1 MVIEHII
8 AGNIVPHNEGAIPLT
23 KESYDVE
30 NPQRRTSDFSKTIT
44 IPENR
49 VTNQIFEHAFD
60 VNVAFQT
67 FDPNKKTSY
76 QIIQDGVLVMDG
88 YCRLVDV
95 VDVDGKVVYKIQ
107 ATGAVGNIYELIKD
121 KYIADLDFSEF
132 NHTYNAAS
140 IEASWSTYSSTA
152 LFDTYKARVEA
163 DGGTVENDSCTIAYI
178 DSIFTPSPYFYP
190 MIDKGGRTDYENWK
204 VIDFQPV
211 IFVRE
216 IITKMFQNAGFNL
229 SSNFFDTTLFRS
241 LAIMS
246 LDNQLKRGNAA
257 IKERQYNVRRLI
269 PQNGIPC
276 QFISASA
283 SYADSSKL
291 IFDSDLP
298 APFYNTID
306 NEYDVNTGY
315 FTPNNVE
322 SYKFQGSLNFDL
334 NYTQISALETAQ
346 IDSIFTNYPDAK
358 FNVNIWLIKRNGILY
373 TRLDTR
379 SLDFTAEF
387 FAQWTTGIGTQSI
400 VDIKGNFAFG
410 EIETAVGE
418 QYMISIGSIDITYG
432 TTIYRTSTSFWTFD
446 NNIGSKSSSTLL
458 SLNLRQGE
466 TLDLSKAL
474 PKMRQSDL
482 LSSIIKR
489 FNLYLE
495 YGENNEVIIEPRDDY
510 FISESIDATTM
521 VDRSKEYTVKPLGAL
536 TAREYI
542 FTDTED
548 KDTLNNL
555 YQDTFDESYG
565 TYTFDID
572 NDFTT
577 ADKTITSVFAPSVL
591 QSQSL
596 VNDRVIT
603 AVKFVDS
610 DNKPTQTA
618 GKPRLL
624 YVGGLLDTVVKW
636 NLATRYPTLSKTSYN
651 VYPYAGHLDNPY
663 APTFDLN
670 WGVPKQLYYDFSYTG
685 ANSIEYPNSNCYNVF
700 WSNNINEITDKN
712 SKLLECYV
720 ALRPIDYQ
728 NFTFRKRY
736 YIDGSYWRLLKI
748 EDYDA
753 MGGDTT
759 KCLFLKSDPQT
770 LFSGT
775 VKEAEGGIGVFD
787 NGDIL
792 PAFEGGVDVINPTV
806 FLNTGDKDVFA
817 GVYANGLFV
826 EDVLNLELP
835 ASVLEGLV
843 AGFSILPELDTNEF
857 YEITRG
863 YLRLNGGAS
872 ESGGHKVDVITDD
885 ILAHTLAS
893 VPSSFFNIPYN
904 VVNLQLDAHADD
916 DIHFGSGLKLIS
928 NTNMSFPPETT
939 LTIQLVYRIIK
950 I

>member
-1 MVIEHII
+1 
-8 AGNIVPHNEGAIPLT
+8 
-23 KESYDVE
+23 
-30 NPQRRTSDFSKTIT
+30 
-44 IPENR
+44 
-49 VTNQIFEHAFD
+49 
-60 VNVAFQT
+60 
-67 FDPNKKTSY
+67 
-76 QIIQDGVLVMDG
+76 
-88 YCRLVDV
+88 
-95 VDVDGKVVYKIQ
+95 
-107 ATGAVGNIYELIKD
+107 
-121 KYIADLDFSEF
+121 
-132 NHTYNAAS
+132 
-140 IEASWSTYSSTA
+140 
-152 LFDTYKARVEA
+152 
-163 DGGTVENDSCTIAYI
+163 
-178 DSIFTPSPYFYP
+178 

-211 IFVRE
+211 VFVRE

-257 IKERQYNVRRLI
+257 IKERQYNVGRLNTDQTAI
-269 PQNGIPC
+269 AC
-276 QFISASA
+276 RTLTVSAA
-283 SYADSSKL
+283 SLADSSRL
-291 IFDSDLP
+291 IFNFDIP
-298 APFYNTID
+298 PTFYNTNT
-306 NEYDVNTGY
+306 NEYDTTTGY
-315 FTPNNVE
+315 FTPNDVE
-322 SYKFQGSLNFDL
+322 TYKMQGVVNFDL
-334 NYTQISALETAQ
+334 NYTQSFASITNALDDTYNNGDTATFSVRLWLVQ
-346 IDSIFTNYPDAK
+346 KVGGVFTRIDFSEINLT
-358 FNVNIWLIKRNGILY
+358 
-373 TRLDTR
+373 T
-379 SLDFTAEF
+379 EF
-387 FAQWTTGIGTQSI
+387 LSQWTTGVGTQSI
-400 VDIKGNFAFG
+400 TNISKPFSFGQFESVDGA
-410 EIETAVGE
+410 E
-418 QYMISIGSIDITYG
+418 YMISSGDIILFYKGNNYG
-432 TTIYRTSTSFWTFD
+432 LTPTNSFTFD
-446 NNIGSKSSSTLL
+446 LNVGSQSSSKLI
-458 SLNLRQGE
+458 SLNLKEGE
-466 TLDLSKAL
+466 TLDISKAL
-474 PKMRQSDL
+474 PKMRQSDF

-495 YGENNEVIIEPRDDY
+495 YGDNNEVTIEPRDDY
-510 FISESIDATTM
+510 FTSDSIDATTM
-521 VDRSKEYTVKPLGAL
+521 IDRSKEYIVKPLGAL

-548 KDTLNNL
+548 KDTLNNQ

-610 DNKPTQTA
+610 ENKPTQTA

-624 YVGGLLDTVVKW
+624 YVGGKLNTAIKW
-636 NLATRYPTLSKTSYN
+636 NLIAQNPTPDTTSYTT
-651 VYPYAGHLDNPY
+651 YPYAGHLDNPY

-670 WGVPKQLYYDFSYTG
+670 WGIPKQLYYDFSYTG

-792 PAFEGGVDVINPTV
+792 PTFEGGVDVINPTV
-806 FLNTGDKDVFA
+806 FLNTPDTDVFA

-826 EDVLNLELP
+826 EDVLNLVLP
-835 ASVLEGLV
+835 TSVLEGLT
-843 AGFSILPELDTNEF
+843 AGFSILPELDNNEF

-863 YLRLNGGAS
+863 YIRLNGGAS
-872 ESGGHKVDVITDD
+872 ESGGHKVDIITDD

-904 VVNLQLDAHADD
+904 VANLQLDAHADD
-916 DIHFGSGLKLIS
+916 DIHFGSGLKLTS
-928 NTNMSFPPETT
+928 NSNMSFPPETT